1 MLLAELEVFHTRPA
15 VPTRRV
21 ALGHLLLPV
30 EPAPGFGG
38 LLLGAVVANHIAGV
52 DAELQVDVARL
63 ITEIERSDRIV
74 QPRLRHRFQ
83 VDRHGLSHS
92 RHRMI
97 GVDDDIEFDFGTNG
111 SDLAQVLGAVYA
123 LERLELTSRRLIAPV
138 LTKATRWRGPIGPAL
153 IAHLAGAQ
161 STTLS
166 ALADPRAWAMEL
178 LGFSAETPRPS
189 KREITRQY
197 RVRMRDVHP
206 DHGGAAIDASKAIL
220 DLNEA
225 RRILTEKVGSPGRS

>member
-15 VPTRRV
+15 VPTRRI
-21 ALGHLLLPV
+21 ALGHLVLPV
-30 EPAPGFGG
+30 DPPPGFGG
-38 LLLGAVVANHIAGV
+38 LLLGAVIANHIGGV
-52 DAELQVDVARL
+52 DVDLHGDVSRL
-63 ITEIERSDRIV
+63 ITEIERGDRVV

-97 GVDDDIEFDFGTNG
+97 GEDDDIEFDFGTTG

-123 LERLELTSRRLIAPV
+123 IERLEATSRRIVAPV
-138 LTKATRWRGPIGPAL
+138 LLKATKWRGPIGPAL

-166 ALADPRAWAMEL
+166 ALADPRAWAMEM
-178 LGFSAETPRPS
+178 LGFPLGAAQPS
-189 KREITRQY
+189 KREITKQY

-225 RRILTEKVGSPGRS
+225 RRILTSKAGL

>member
-15 VPTRRV
+15 VPTRRI
-21 ALGHLLLPV
+21 ALGHLVLPV
-30 EPAPGFGG
+30 DPAPGFGG
-38 LLLGAVVANHIAGV
+38 LLLGAVVANHIVGV
-52 DAELQVDVARL
+52 DPELRTGVVRLVA
-63 ITEIERSDRIV
+63 EIERGERIV

-97 GVDDDIEFDFGTNG
+97 GEDDDVEFDFGTTG

-123 LERLELTSRRLIAPV
+123 VERLELSSRRSIAPV
-138 LTKATRWRGPIGPAL
+138 LQKAIRWRGPIGPAL

-161 STTLS
+161 TAALS
-166 ALADPRAWAMEL
+166 VLADPKAWALEI
-178 LGFSAETPRPS
+178 LGFPAGTERPS
-189 KREITRQY
+189 KRDVTRQY
-197 RVRMRDVHP
+197 RERMRDVHP
-206 DHGGAAIDASKAIL
+206 DHGGEALDASKAIL

-225 RRILTEKVGSPGRS
+225 RRILNGKGAP